1 MKKILNP
8 IFLHIKTSRSAF
20 SISQPIECFK
30 TTFKKREGPNRGYV
44 LIFMVMTALTWIS
57 FTEEWTIAYPYVRT
71 RYHWGLTEYT
81 QYKSIV
87 QASTIGGK
95 LFLL

>member
-1 MKKILNP
+1 
-8 IFLHIKTSRSAF
+8 
-20 SISQPIECFK
+20 
-30 TTFKKREGPNRGYV
+30 
-44 LIFMVMTALTWIS
+44 MVMTALTWIS

-95 LFLL
+95 LGAKLGMKNITCLVIL